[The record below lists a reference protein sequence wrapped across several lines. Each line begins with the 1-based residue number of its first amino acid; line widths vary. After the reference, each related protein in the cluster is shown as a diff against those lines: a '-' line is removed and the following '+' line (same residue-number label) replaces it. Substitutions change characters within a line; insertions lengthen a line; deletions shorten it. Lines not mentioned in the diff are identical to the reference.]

1 MVFSHANFACFA
13 AIRAIIF
20 AVHAEADVL
29 LAHTVAAKA
38 VALAPALRLV
48 AK

>member
-1 MVFSHANFACFA
+1 MVFGYANFARFP

-20 AVHAEADVL
+20 AVHAQADVL
-29 LAHTVAAKA
+29 LALTVAAKA
-38 VALAPALRLV
+38 VALALALRLV